1 MTDDSIYLALDFPT
15 WNEAKTFLT
24 QHHLQGVPVKVGM
37 ELFYREG
44 AFVIDQLKQAGH
56 KIFLDLKLHDIPA
69 TVRKAMRNLARLG
82 VDLTTIHALGGS
94 SMMRAAKE
102 GLQAESN
109 TNTKLLAVT
118 MLTSIDQPMMNN
130 ELGISGEV
138 SGNVGRLASH
148 AKANGVDGVVCSVH
162 ETQLIKTIGGDSL
175 GIVTPGI
182 RLQTTS
188 RNDQQ
193 RIATPVFAR
202 ENGADIIVIG
212 RSVTGSE
219 DPNQAYQT
227 IREEW
232 DNGVKRRNNK
242 GFTSN

>member
-1 MTDDSIYLALDFPT
+1 MTNDVYLALDFST
-15 WNEAKTFLT
+15 WNEAETFLK
-24 QHHLQGVPVKVGM
+24 QYHLQGVPVKVGM

-56 KIFLDLKLHDIPA
+56 KVFLDLKLHDIPT
-69 TVRKAMRNLARLG
+69 TVRKAMKNLARL
-82 VDLTTIHALGGS
+82 DIDMTTIHALGGS

-118 MLTSIDQPMMNN
+118 MLTSIDQPMMNH

-138 SGNVGRLASH
+138 SGNVERLASQ

-162 ETQLIKTIGGDSL
+162 ETQLIKTTCGDSL
-175 GIVTPGI
+175 DIVTPGI
-182 RLQTTS
+182 RLQTIS

-193 RIATPVFAR
+193 RIATPAFAR

-212 RSVTGSE
+212 RSVTDSE
-219 DPNQAYQT
+219 DPNLAYQT

-232 DNGVKRRNNK
+232 DYGIKRRNNK